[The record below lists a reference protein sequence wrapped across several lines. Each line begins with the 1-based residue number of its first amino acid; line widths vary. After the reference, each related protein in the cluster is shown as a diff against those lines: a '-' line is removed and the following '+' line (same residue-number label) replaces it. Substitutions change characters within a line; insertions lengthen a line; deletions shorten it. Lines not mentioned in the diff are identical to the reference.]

1 MKSYL
6 SIIAALLVSN
16 SVISQSTTTLNQ
28 NNVSADLQD
37 EGFFFNNTATSNHGF
52 EVPAGNGTHL
62 IYSSSFW
69 MGGTDVNGQLKL
81 AAQRYLGSGQDY
93 WSGFLELG
101 SAAPVANPFG
111 QTIWQ
116 VTKAEVD
123 NHILNFQT
131 VGYVIPNDILNWPV
145 HGDSTL
151 GTLPYIAPFVDVNND
166 GFYDPY
172 GGDYPC
178 IKGDEAVYTIMN
190 DRGNVHASGGDP
202 IGAQLHYMFYQYS
215 TVPGLE
221 DVTFIDL
228 EIVNMGTQTIF
239 DFKAS
244 YFLDADVGYG
254 QDDYVGCDTTRNLIF
269 AYNGDA
275 VDESAG
281 GQNGYGVPPALGV
294 VCLSH
299 AMDYSSVFSNG
310 AAVPQTD
317 PTLALEYYNVM
328 RGNWTDGS
336 DQIDGNGQSTDFM
349 FYGDPNDM
357 AAWSEMSEANI
368 PGDRRMVMSTSLGTL
383 GPLADFTDGRRSLSY
398 AVMHAQG
405 TSNVNSVTELYQL
418 ADDVQS
424 FYDGQNTVCF
434 NAQTASILEQ
444 EEVQFN
450 MYPNPSNGS
459 FTIDL
464 PQVEGEVEIE
474 IVDLTGRVIF
484 SETYF
489 NTDKIQISLDE
500 SNGMYVLKT
509 KINSKATG
517 PSSSAK
523 RLILD

>member
-1 MKSYL
+1 MKNNYL
-6 SIIAALLVSN
+6 TILLILVSSFAN
-16 SVISQSTTTLNQ
+16 SQSSTVLNQ
-28 NNVSADLQD
+28 NNVSANIQD
-37 EGFFFNNTATSNHGF
+37 EGFFFNNTTNAGPGY
-52 EVPAGNGTHL
+52 EVPAGNGTHS

-81 AAQRYLGSGQDY
+81 AAQRYIGSGQDY

-101 SAAPVANPFG
+101 LASPTANPFG

-116 VTKAEVD
+116 VTKAEID
-123 NHILNFQT
+123 NHILNSQT

-145 HGDSTL
+145 HGDTTL

-166 GFYDPY
+166 GVYAPDV
-172 GGDYPC
+172 GDYPC

-202 IGAQLHYMFYQYS
+202 IGVELHYMFYQYS

-239 DFKAS
+239 DFKTS

-299 AMDYSSVFSNG
+299 SMDYSSVFSSG
-310 AAVPQTD
+310 AVVPQTD
-317 PTLALEYYNVM
+317 PSTASEYYNVM
-328 RGNWTDGS
+328 QGNWTNGS
-336 DQIDGNGQSTDFM
+336 EQIDGNGQSTDFM

-368 PGDRRMVMSTSLGTL
+368 PGDRRMVMSTSLGAL
-383 GPLADFTDGRRSLSY
+383 GPLADFTDGRRNLSY

-405 TSNVNSVTELYQL
+405 TSNLNSVTELYQL
-418 ADDVQS
+418 ADAVQS
-424 FYDGQNTVCF
+424 FYDTQNTVCF
-434 NAQTASILEQ
+434 NAETASIDDI
-444 EEVQFN
+444 EEIEFTL
-450 MYPNPSNGS
+450 YPNPSTGKFVIEMPS
-459 FTIDL
+459 TMG
-464 PQVEGEVEIE
+464 QVQLE
-474 IVDLTGRVIF
+474 IVDVFGRSVLT
-484 SETYF
+484 ETYL
-489 NTDKIQISLDE
+489 N
-500 SNGMYVLKT
+500 
-509 KINSKATG
+509 
-517 PSSSAK
+517 SSSIDVNLNSEKGVYFVTVTVGNTTTTK
-523 RLILD
+523 RLINQ

>member
-1 MKSYL
+1 MKNNYL
-6 SIIAALLVSN
+6 TILLILVSSFAN
-16 SVISQSTTTLNQ
+16 SQSSTVLNQ
-28 NNVSADLQD
+28 NNVSANIQD
-37 EGFFFNNTATSNHGF
+37 EGFFFNNTANATAGF

-69 MGGTDVNGQLKL
+69 MGGTDINGQLKL
-81 AAQRYLGSGQDY
+81 AAQRYIGSGQDY

-101 SAAPVANPFG
+101 SGSPVANPFG

-116 VTKAEVD
+116 VTKAEID
-123 NHILNFQT
+123 NHILNSQT

-166 GFYDPY
+166 GVYDPH

-202 IGAQLHYMFYQYS
+202 ISVELHYMFYQYS

-239 DFKAS
+239 DFKTS

-281 GQNGYGVPPALGV
+281 GQNGYGIPPALGV

-299 AMDYSSVFSNG
+299 SMDYSSVFSNG
-310 AAVPQTD
+310 AMAPQTD
-317 PTLALEYYNVM
+317 PSTASEYYNVM
-328 RGNWTDGS
+328 QGNWTDGS
-336 DQIDGNGQSTDFM
+336 DQLDGNGQSSDYM
-349 FYGDPNDM
+349 YYGDPNDLS
-357 AAWSEMSEANI
+357 AWSEMSEANI
-368 PGDRRMVMSTSLGTL
+368 PGDRRMVMSTSLGVL
-383 GPLADFTDGRRSLSY
+383 GPLAYFNTGRRNLSY

-405 TSNVNSVTELYQL
+405 TSNLNSVTELYQL
-418 ADDVQS
+418 ADAVQS

-434 NAQTASILEQ
+434 NAETASISEL
-444 EEVQFN
+444 EEVDFTV
-450 MYPNPSNGS
+450 YPNPSNGT

-464 PQVEGEVEIE
+464 PEVEGEVEIE
-474 IVDLTGRVIF
+474 IVDLSGRVIF

-489 NTDKIQISLDE
+489 NTDRIQIDLDE

-509 KINSKATG
+509 KINPIGIGSH
-517 PSSSAK
+517 SSTK

>member
-1 MKSYL
+1 MKNNYL
-6 SIIAALLVSN
+6 TILLLLVSSFAN
-16 SVISQSTTTLNQ
+16 SQSSTVLNQ
-28 NNVSADLQD
+28 NNVSANIQD
-37 EGFFFNNTATSNHGF
+37 EGFFFNNTTNAGSGY
-52 EVPAGNGTHL
+52 EVPAGNGTHS

-81 AAQRYLGSGQDY
+81 AAQRYFGSGQDY

-101 SAAPVANPFG
+101 SASPVANPFG

-116 VTKAEVD
+116 VTKAEID
-123 NHILNFQT
+123 DHILNYQT

-145 HGDSTL
+145 HGDTTL

-166 GFYDPY
+166 GVYAPDV
-172 GGDYPC
+172 GDYPC
-178 IKGDEAVYTIMN
+178 IKGDEAVYTVMN

-202 IGAQLHYMFYQYS
+202 IGVELHYMFYQYS

-239 DFKAS
+239 DFKTS

-281 GQNGYGVPPALGV
+281 GQNGYGIPPALGV

-299 AMDYSSVFSNG
+299 SMDYSSVFSSG

-317 PTLALEYYNVM
+317 PSTASEYYNVM
-328 RGNWTDGS
+328 QGNWTDGS
-336 DQIDGNGQSTDFM
+336 SQLDGNGQSSDYTY
-349 FYGDPNDM
+349 YGDPNDP
-357 AAWSEMSEANI
+357 AAWSEMSETNI
-368 PGDRRMVMSTSLGTL
+368 PGDRRMVMSTSLGAL

-418 ADDVQS
+418 ADYVQS
-424 FYDGQNTVCF
+424 FYDTQNTVCF
-434 NAQTASILEQ
+434 NAETASIDDI
-444 EEVQFN
+444 EEIEFTL
-450 MYPNPSNGS
+450 YPNPSTGKFVIEMPS
-459 FTIDL
+459 TMG
-464 PQVEGEVEIE
+464 QVQLE
-474 IVDLTGRVIF
+474 IVDVFGRSVLT
-484 SETYF
+484 ETYL
-489 NTDKIQISLDE
+489 N
-500 SNGMYVLKT
+500 
-509 KINSKATG
+509 
-517 PSSSAK
+517 SSSIDVNLNSEKGVYFVTVTVGNTTTTK
-523 RLILD
+523 RLINQ